1 MSGIS
6 CHCTESE
13 VYPLQPTSSQNM
25 AWKQGKSLVLRP
37 LEMIFFFWI
46 KRTSMVWSWCFF
58 PHFVLFL
65 SFLKNF
71 NWRIIALQCC
81 VGFCN
86 TIQQHESA
94 ISIHISPPS
103 CTSPP
108 FLPLHPSS
116 LGCHRALG
124 LAPCVLQQLQPAF
137 YFTYVYVSMLLF
149 QFVPPSPS
157 SVVSTNLFFIYMYPF
172 FILLYASFFIGKKK
186 QLLKNSIL
194 ELVKQ

>member
-25 AWKQGKSLVLRP
+25 AWKQGKSLVLRND
-37 LEMIFFFWI
+37 LFFWI
-46 KRTSMVWSWCFF
+46 KRTMVWSWCFF
-58 PHFVLFL
+58 PHLVLFL

-108 FLPLHPSS
+108 SLPLHPTP

-124 LAPCVLQQLQPAF
+124 WTPCVIQQLPPAF
-137 YFTYVYVSMLLF
+137 YFTYVNVYAQCYSLNLSHPLLLLLYP
-149 QFVPPSPS
+149 QICSL
-157 SVVSTNLFFIYMYPF
+157 STCILFHSFIHKFFIE
-172 FILLYASFFIGKKK
+172 KKH
-186 QLLKNSIL
+186 LLKNSIL
-194 ELVKQ
+194 ELVEQ